1 MQNNP
6 LMKKSSRKKHVF
18 QSQKPRRRTHKEKIL
33 SLFVSSSSYD
43 ARRQMRL
50 GELSYVD
57 AIVDTITK
65 KKIFTAA
72 GAFCVALTITGT
84 LMNPTSTSYL
94 TASDRPA
101 VANEK
106 VVTAPVEPAQNF
118 TVQQNVQASTASRDS
133 FIITDPPPPVIKQ
146 KLAFANM
153 KKADTYINDPY
164 ADVQY
169 PFGFGSPISDGFGPR
184 TPICFDGS
192 CTNAFHAGTDF
203 TPGEGTE
210 IQAIADGVVKEV
222 SNNGS
227 GSFGSYVILE
237 HTIDGDKVES
247 TYAHMLD
254 GSSPLVKGQKVVVG
268 DLVGE
273 VGNTGSSTGAHLHLE
288 IRVNDV
294 AVDPLK
300 WDKWNFHIEN

>member
-1 MQNNP
+1 MQPNT
-6 LMKKSSRKKHVF
+6 LMKKNSRKKHVF
-18 QSQKPRRRTHKEKIL
+18 QSQKARRRTHKEKVI

-43 ARRQMRL
+43 TRRRMRL

-57 AIVDTITK
+57 AIVDTLTK
-65 KKIFTAA
+65 KKMLTAA
-72 GAFCVALTITGT
+72 GAFCVALTLTGA
-84 LMNPTSTSYL
+84 LMNPSSTGYL
-94 TASDRPA
+94 TSGDRPA

-106 VVTAPVEPAQNF
+106 IVTAPVEPVQNF
-118 TVQQNVQASTASRDS
+118 TVQQEVPTMAVTRDS
-133 FIITDPPPPVIKQ
+133 FTVTDPPPPVIKQ
-146 KLAFANM
+146 KLAFTNM
-153 KKADTYINDPY
+153 KKADTFTNDPT

-184 TPICFDGS
+184 TPICFEGS
-192 CTNAFHAGTDF
+192 CTNAFHSGTDF

-222 SNNGS
+222 SNNGT
-227 GSFGSYVILE
+227 GSFGSYVILT
-237 HTIDGDKVES
+237 HDIDGDEVES
-247 TYAHMLD
+247 TYAHMLN
-254 GSSPLVKGQKVVVG
+254 GSSPLTKGQHVSVG

-288 IRVNDV
+288 IHVNDV

-300 WDKWNFHIEN
+300 WDKWNFHIKN